1 LRARWFILSASKQ
14 TLRARRRFRTGTER
28 SIGQFKDSAGESS
41 EGTQAMPRG
50 DKSSYTDKQKRK
62 AEHIEEG
69 YEDRGVSKGEAERRA
84 WATVNKE
91 SGGGKKSGSGR
102 GKKENHRASRK
113 GGHKSGSSQSHEKR
127 SAAAKKG
134 WETRRRHGNG

>member
-1 LRARWFILSASKQ
+1 
-14 TLRARRRFRTGTER
+14 
-28 SIGQFKDSAGESS
+28 
-41 EGTQAMPRG
+41 MPRG

-69 YEDRGVSKGEAERRA
+69 YEKRGTSKSEAERRA

-102 GKKENHRASRK
+102 GKKENHSASRK

-134 WETRRRHGNG
+134 WETRRKRGNG